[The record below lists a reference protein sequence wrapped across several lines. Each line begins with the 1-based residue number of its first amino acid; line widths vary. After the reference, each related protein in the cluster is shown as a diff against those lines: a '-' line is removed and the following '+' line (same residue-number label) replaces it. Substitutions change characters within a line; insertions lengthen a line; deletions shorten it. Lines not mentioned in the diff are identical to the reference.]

1 MLIFQRRVGDRIVM
15 SGGIEITVAA
25 VTKSGVKLAVSAPR
39 GVTILRGEVHDAVAA
54 ANAQAA
60 RSTEDPVDFELVAPT
75 AAEEAK

>member
-25 VTKSGVKLAVSAPR
+25 VTKSGVRLAVKAPR
-39 GVTILRGEVHDAVAA
+39 GVTVLRGEVHDSIAA

-60 RSTEDPVDFELVAPT
+60 RSNEDPLEFEQPV

>member
-25 VTKSGVKLAVSAPR
+25 ITKSGVKLAVRAPR
-39 GVTILRGEVHDAVAA
+39 GVAVLRGEVHDSIAA

-60 RSTEDPVDFELVAPT
+60 RSNGEPLEFEQVVE
-75 AAEEAK
+75 AEEAK